1 MDTDSNK
8 KGKEMSDPKP
18 ERIPL
23 RDSLSFTIQAA
34 ITDAAM
40 FNNYI
45 LKEYAPRCQGPLGL
59 SKSPAKHTLENCLY
73 DELSGWLDA
82 PTITGISIL
91 SIELGP
97 PAFKNQVVNDDPR
110 INFREFVD
118 LVYDICKLEASA
130 KKNSNFVMVD
140 RGRLEELKQRS
151 KWLLQHVAK
160 VEFNEPK
167 SEKTSR
173 QVGNSLRERRISS
186 GLPTSS

>member
-1 MDTDSNK
+1 MT
-8 KGKEMSDPKP
+8 DPKP

-45 LKEYAPRCQGPLGL
+45 LKEYAPKCQGPLGL

-73 DELSGWLDA
+73 DELSGWLDS

-97 PAFKNQVVNDDPR
+97 PAFKNSVVNDDPR

-118 LVYDICKLEASA
+118 LVYAICKLTTSA
-130 KKNSNFVMVD
+130 KKNSNFVLVD
-140 RGRLEELKQRS
+140 RERLEELKQRC

-160 VEFNEPK
+160 VEFDEP
-167 SEKTSR
+167 EYGKTSR
-173 QVGNSLRERRISS
+173 QVGNSLREKRISG
-186 GLPTSS
+186 GLPTPP